1 MYYGR
6 AVDATL
12 LVALSSIAS
21 AQAAPTELTLSLIK
35 QLLDYVSTH
44 PDAILTY
51 ERSDM
56 VLAVDSDA
64 SYLSEAK
71 ARSRVGGHFYMS
83 SDADEPP
90 NNGAILNVSK
100 IMTSVN
106 S

>member
-6 AVDATL
+6 AVNATL

-21 AQAAPTELTLSLIK
+21 AQATPTELTLSLIK

-44 PDAILTY
+44 PDAILMY

-56 VLAVDSDA
+56 VLACDSNA

-71 ARSRVGGHFYMS
+71 ARSRAGGHLYVV
-83 SDADEPP
+83 
-90 NNGAILNVSK
+90 GCR
-100 IMTSVN
+100 
-106 S
+106 